1 MNRSLSFILI
11 VLFSSSGLAAFSNEN
26 SLLVGDRSAGMG
38 GATVGLA
45 GDTAG
50 SPYYNPGTL
59 AFLEGQAFSAAVGI
73 YKKFDITYGADE
85 DFTKAPLRV
94 NQGFFRSL
102 PASTANVIRWSH
114 LPDWTLAFS
123 VVVPDYEQYKGDLR
137 NDGTNIS
144 TLGYTDE
151 SLWVGG
157 SMSRKI
163 SETEGVGFTLYY
175 TARSLTQ
182 TLNDRSFPSASVTRL
197 YSREK
202 TVTENALL
210 PILGYYNQ
218 PSERWA
224 WGMAVRLPAMQISGR
239 ASLFESYTEP
249 DGSGAMKTT
258 NTGFP
263 EKSARV
269 VIPGKATLGFSFR
282 PTSTWLLTS
291 DFSLREG
298 VSYKDL
304 EDSQYATTVNHRAM
318 TNIALGVEKEFADW
332 FKIRMGGYTNFSSQP
347 DPDPD
352 LLQFQ
357 EDHVDMLGF
366 SANFVFVAGQ
376 KISYTFGGYYTG
388 GRGRSMQ
395 RIDQAY
401 TVIQKTEHVFTMLVG
416 TSFAF

>member
-1 MNRSLSFILI
+1 MRRSGLFFCILI
-11 VLFSSSGLAAFSNEN
+11 SSVSAFAAFTNEN
-26 SLLVGDRSAGMG
+26 SLLVGDRAAGMG
-38 GATVGLA
+38 GATVGIS
-45 GDTAG
+45 GDSAG

-73 YKKFDITYGADE
+73 YKKFDITYGQDE

-123 VVVPDYEQYKGDLR
+123 VVVPDYEQFKGDLR
-137 NDGTNIS
+137 NDSTNIS

-157 SMSRKI
+157 AMSRKI
-163 SETEGVGFTLYY
+163 SATEGVGFTLYY
-175 TARSLTQ
+175 TARSLTH
-182 TLNDRSFPSASVTRL
+182 TLYDRSFPSATVTKL

-210 PILGYYNQ
+210 PILGYYN
-218 PSERWA
+218 EAGEKWA
-224 WGMAVRLPAMQISGR
+224 WGVALRLPAVQISGR

-249 DGSGAMKTT
+249 DGSGGIKTT

-269 VIPGKATLGFSFR
+269 VIPGKVTAGFSFR
-282 PTSTWLLTS
+282 PDPTWLLTS
-291 DFSLREG
+291 DVSLREG

-304 EDSQYATTVNHRAM
+304 EDSEYANTISHRAIW
-318 TNIALGVEKEFADW
+318 NVALGVEKELVEW
-332 FKIRMGGYTNFSSQP
+332 FKIRTGVYTNFSSQP

-352 LLQFQ
+352 LKQFQ

-376 KISYTFGGYYTG
+376 KISYTFGGYYVG

-395 RIDQAY
+395 RIDQTY
-401 TVIQKTEHVFTMLVG
+401 TVVQKTEHVFTMLVG
-416 TSFAF
+416 TSFSF